1 MTRCGLF
8 TGIAAMLCLL
18 VLACSDSGS
27 TGTDANVDEDKGYC
41 KVVSKDPLVIESV
54 SGGVASKTTIRYKDE
69 KVVQLV
75 EFDVAGAA
83 KVACLE
89 YKNDSDYG
97 MVTCKDS
104 SIFAIGKEKMPLD
117 EYEKLTRAFTSMC
130 EDLSES
136 TESSSS
142 EIPEDEGSSN
152 SEGFPWDDDGESSS
166 SEEGSLWGD
175 EYSSSSSVS
184 SSSEASEDEEIAWYT
199 ISSYFE
205 RNVVAANAAKLN
217 CADNTDLTEL
227 DGYDVA
233 YEFNDP
239 SNLGH
244 DYIGDYNAYLDKKVE
259 SVSAEC
265 GSLVLDGSNGLLVPL
280 YDVFKSRGFVVEVR
294 FMPTAEADIGNIFVA
309 EPPGSGKDGW
319 QIRMDNGTD
328 IFFHARDTEVSSS
341 WQVLNVSNVTGAGSV
356 ALNEWHTIRVKIFPA
371 KSGSGDIF
379 YTLNIVLDG
388 NMYAVEY
395 LGDMSDL
402 EYGLSIG
409 YDAMHQDAYNRK
421 FFTGKIDY
429 IRYGKITEDG
439 L

>member
-8 TGIAAMLCLL
+8 TGITAMLCLL
-18 VLACSDSGS
+18 ALACSDSGS
-27 TGTDANVDEDKGYC
+27 TGTDVGEDKGYC

-54 SGGVASKTTIRYKDE
+54 SRGVASKTTIRYKDE

-104 SIFAIGKEKMPLD
+104 SIFAIGKEKMSLS

-130 EDLSES
+130 EDLSDS
-136 TESSSS
+136 VESSSS
-142 EIPEDEGSSN
+142 EFLDDEGSSN

-175 EYSSSSSVS
+175 EYSSSSNVS
-184 SSSEASEDEEIAWYT
+184 SSSEKSETEEIPWHT
-199 ISSYFE
+199 ITSYFE
-205 RNVVAANAAKLN
+205 KNVVAANAAELN
-217 CADNTDLTEL
+217 CADNTDLTDM
-227 DGYDVA
+227 DGYDIA

-244 DYIGDYNAYLDKKVE
+244 DYIGDYNAYIEKGLDP
-259 SVSAEC
+259 VSAEC

-309 EPPGSGKDGW
+309 EPPGSGVDGW
-319 QIRMDNGTD
+319 QIRMDGGTD
-328 IFFHARDTEVSSS
+328 IYFHARDTEVSSS

-371 KSGSGDIF
+371 KSGSGEIF

-402 EYGLSIG
+402 EFGLSIG
-409 YDAMHQDAYNRK
+409 YDAMHQTAYDRK

>member
-1 MTRCGLF
+1 MTRSGLF
-8 TGIAAMLCLL
+8 AVIAVAFCLF

-27 TGTDANVDEDKGYC
+27 TGTGTDAHEGKVSC
-41 KVVSKDPLVIESV
+41 KVVSKDPLIIESLSRGV
-54 SGGVASKTTIRYKDE
+54 SSKTTIRYKDE

-75 EFDVAGAA
+75 EFNIAGAA
-83 KVACLE
+83 KIACLD
-89 YKNDSDYG
+89 YKNDTDYG
-97 MVTCKDS
+97 MVACKDS
-104 SIFAIGKEKMPLD
+104 SILAIGNDKMSLS
-117 EYEKLTRAFTSMC
+117 EYEKLASDFSSMC
-130 EDLSES
+130 EDFSES
-136 TESSSS
+136 AESSSS
-142 EIPEDEGSSN
+142 EFLDDE
-152 SEGFPWDDDGESSS
+152 ESSS
-166 SEEGSLWGD
+166 SEESSISEEGSFWNDDD
-175 EYSSSSSVS
+175 ESSSSSIS
-184 SSSEASEDEEIAWYT
+184 SSSEVSEGEEIAWYT

-205 RNVVAANAAKLN
+205 KNVVAANAAKLN

-294 FMPTAEADIGNIFVA
+294 FMPTAEADKGNIFVA
-309 EPPGSGKDGW
+309 EPPGSGVDGW

-328 IFFHARDTEVSSS
+328 IYFHARDTEVSSS
-341 WQVLNVSNVTGAGSV
+341 WQELNVSDSTGAGPMT
-356 ALNEWHTIRVKIFPA
+356 LNEWHTIRVKIFPT
-371 KSGSGDIF
+371 KSGLGDIF

-388 NMYAVEY
+388 AGYAVEFN
-395 LGDMSDL
+395 GDMSDI

-409 YDAMHQDAYNRK
+409 YDAMHQTAYDRK

>member
-8 TGIAAMLCLL
+8 TGITAMLCLL
-18 VLACSDSGS
+18 APACSDSGS
-27 TGTDANVDEDKGYC
+27 TGTDVGEDKGYC

-54 SGGVASKTTIRYKDE
+54 SRGVASKTTIRYKDE

-104 SIFAIGKEKMPLD
+104 SIFAIGKEKMSLS

-130 EDLSES
+130 EDLSDS
-136 TESSSS
+136 VESSSS
-142 EIPEDEGSSN
+142 EFLDDEGSSN

-175 EYSSSSSVS
+175 EYSSSSNVS
-184 SSSEASEDEEIAWYT
+184 SSSETSEAEEIPWHT
-199 ISSYFE
+199 ITSYLKK
-205 RNVVAANAAKLN
+205 NVVAANADELK

-227 DGYDVA
+227 DGYDIA

-265 GSLVLDGSNGLLVPL
+265 GSLVLNGSNGLLVPL

-294 FMPTAEADIGNIFVA
+294 FMPTAEADMGNIFVA
-309 EPPGSGKDGW
+309 EPPGSGVDGW
-319 QIRMDNGTD
+319 QIRMDDGTD
-328 IFFHARDTEVSSS
+328 IYFHARDTEVSSS
-341 WQVLNVSNVTGAGSV
+341 WQVRNVSDVTGAGSV
-356 ALNEWHTIRVKIFPA
+356 SLNEWHTIRVKIFPT

-402 EYGLSIG
+402 EFGLSIG
-409 YDAMHQDAYNRK
+409 YDAMHQTAYDRK